1 MILDP
6 AVISLLLTS
15 VLISLLLLYSG
26 AYGLLV
32 VKRWDLASG
41 SEYQLALERRTYLIS
56 TIMTYVCCFQLLSL
70 FLYLFTADSLHRFF
84 VGAMCAA
91 GTLSVNPFGYPTLVL
106 KILNFLAAGT
116 WLIINHVDNRA
127 PDYPLIRG
135 KYLFILILTPF
146 VVGETVLLANY
157 LLRLNPDIIT
167 SCCGALFSAGST
179 TVQSGLAALPVIPMM
194 ALFCLSM
201 VSTIASGLYFLRK
214 GKAIYLFSALALL
227 SLPIAIASV
236 VSFISLY
243 FYDLPTHHCPFCILQ
258 REYSYV
264 GYFLYITLF
273 GGGLCGI
280 GVGAL
285 TPVARVETLRNV
297 IPSVRRR
304 LTWMTIVFYL
314 VFTGIVTYR
323 IITSPLILVTQ

>member
-1 MILDP
+1 MP
-6 AVISLLLTS
+6 EVGPMN
-15 VLISLLLLYSG
+15 SG
-26 AYGLLV
+26 NIRA
-32 VKRWDLASG
+32 DH
-41 SEYQLALERRTYLIS
+41 
-56 TIMTYVCCFQLLSL
+56 YVCFFQLLSL
-70 FLYLFTADSLHRFF
+70 FLYLFTADNLHRFF

-91 GTLSVNPFGYPTLVL
+91 GTLNVNSFGYPTLVL

-167 SCCGALFSAGST
+167 SCCGALFSAGSAT
-179 TVQSGLAALPVIPMM
+179 LQSGLAALPAKPMM
-194 ALFCLSM
+194 GLFYLSM
-201 VSTIASGLYFLRK
+201 ASSIASGLYFLRS
-214 GKAIYLFSALALL
+214 GRGVYLFSVLALVA
-227 SLPIAIASV
+227 LPVSVASV
-236 VSFISLY
+236 ISFISLY

-264 GYFLYITLF
+264 GYLLYMTLF

-285 TPVARVETLRNV
+285 TPVAKLETLRHV

-304 LTWMTIVFYL
+304 LALMTIVFYL
-314 VFTGIVTYR
+314 VFTAIATYR
-323 IITSPLILVTQ
+323 IIASPLVLLPR